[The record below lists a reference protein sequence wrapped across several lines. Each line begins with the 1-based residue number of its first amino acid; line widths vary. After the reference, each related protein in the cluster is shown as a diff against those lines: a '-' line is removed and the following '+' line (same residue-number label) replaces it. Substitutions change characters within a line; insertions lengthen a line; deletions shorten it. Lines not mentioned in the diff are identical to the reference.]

1 MNITIN
7 TLEENKSI
15 LKEKFPENEIIAYAN
30 VSNTQLSVARHF
42 GGCKVQGKHFV
53 YNTTDDSLIRKDVI
67 SFLRKQLKN
76 KQKKKENENIQNS
89 LQLA

>member
-30 VSNTQLSVARHF
+30 VSKTQLSVARHW
-42 GGCKVQGKHFV
+42 GGCKVEGKHFA

-67 SFLRKQLKN
+67 SFLSKQLKN
-76 KQKKKENENIQNS
+76 KQKKENENIQNS